1 MNLIELRAVTRVGNS
16 SHVSVFINK
25 KDVGIL
31 YLKDNEIDILLQV
44 LRQGVKYDHQADIQL
59 ETDLDFENSEEDTD
73 END

>member
-1 MNLIELRAVTRVGNS
+1 MNLIELRAITRAGNS

-31 YLKDNEIDILLQV
+31 YLKDNEIDIF
-44 LRQGVKYDHQADIQL
+44 LRALSQGAGQADIQL
-59 ETDLDFENSEEDTD
+59 ETDLDFQNSEGEYE

>member
-1 MNLIELRAVTRVGNS
+1 MNLIELRAITRAGNS

-31 YLKDNEIDILLQV
+31 YLKDNEIDILLHA
-44 LRQGVKYDHQADIQL
+44 LRQGVGQADIQL
-59 ETDLDFENSEEDTD
+59 ETDLDFENNEEELD